1 MEFVGLLE
9 SRPVLSTLMDV
20 ESAPC
25 GTLVDINDFL
35 HEFAKWR
42 DQDLTSFDSLVSKN
56 RSLLGDHLTD
66 FLLDMEEI
74 LLGKVSSYWIIICCN
89 S

>member
-25 GTLVDINDFL
+25 GALVNMNDFL
-35 HEFAKWR
+35 HEFTKWR
-42 DQDLTSFDSLVSKN
+42 DEDLTSFDTLVSKN
-56 RSLLGDHLTD
+56 RSMLGDNLTD
-66 FLLDMEEI
+66 VLLDMEEI
-74 LLGKVSSYWIIICCN
+74 LLGKVSF
-89 S
+89 